1 MLSLLFRIFFLGIL
15 ILLGAI
21 LVNALAKAVKLFT
34 WYDFFNLISE
44 KGLEVALQST
54 SWVNL
59 LFLFLVYPLFLGFIV
74 YLVYRAIFC

>member
-59 LFLFLVYPLFLGFIV
+59 LFLFVIYPLLLGTIV
-74 YLVYRAIFC
+74 YFSYKLFF